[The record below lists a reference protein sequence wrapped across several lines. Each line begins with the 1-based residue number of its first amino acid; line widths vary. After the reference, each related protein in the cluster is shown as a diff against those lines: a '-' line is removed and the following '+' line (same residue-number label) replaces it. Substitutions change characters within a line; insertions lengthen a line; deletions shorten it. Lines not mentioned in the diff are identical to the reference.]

1 MCVQLVE
8 YENNSPDSPY
18 LTLQNIYSTMP
29 GVEFCSAHY
38 TRVIYHCTNPPV
50 FEEIKIRLPNVLTT
64 RHALR
69 FAVYHVHV
77 KPKQGNSSIL
87 GRITGNAMGSD
98 GISLLVGEGFLNLIS
113 PSESFIANEE
123 RFLALSLTKDDAIDA
138 MVDKTGQALAKG
150 RRGES
155 IAFPGIR
162 FRTRLHSSL
171 VSTCPYVQRFLNYT
185 PKPLG
190 LLPSSRMIPELAN
203 FEPECPPI
211 TEALVNE
218 CTMNL
223 HSAAPAEVLQHFLL
237 IMRHIMRVMC
247 GGAGVQVN
255 EFMNPFNHPPT
266 RCTAFLSLLQCLG
279 KVAPDVYKIRDKN
292 SPPGAEDFLVAY
304 VDYLF
309 DEEVPSG
316 LAPQC
321 RSSSMMGKEKSASDA
336 EAVDVEENMAAFIA
350 FQIERILIESLLNSA
365 LLKAVD
371 EVGRQVVMS
380 KLLSLYAPTR
390 TMALITSPFK
400 ANRHREINTFTDLTK
415 GIELRVRSRRLSGAM
430 LNLRKFLPMIGSIN
444 HETEIIVEEKKDEYD
459 VLDGYASR
467 MGLTGTQWWPFLYE
481 VLVEQWISVLCVLQG
496 KEPIIFA
503 DTSGAPICDMKYP
516 FSLAALSNP
525 NDSSKDT
532 RVLLQDHS
540 PFLFRLITK
549 SLGLRIYREG
559 KRTPV
564 VLDNVFLKSLE
575 TLVELISEEAATRL
589 SSGLTRSRRLNLALA
604 QFLRRLFALVTPI
617 QVSQLITAYFRREK
631 SRRAEEI
638 GLRLQVV
645 EDLGSFDHFVSVNF
659 PSHLDSAL
667 VNPRRPSTFTSK
679 MKFNLRGVIDPP
691 SHWLAHI
698 CIEEVMFAYRQQ
710 DTALTSIR
718 VLRDLLVRHSYD
730 ARHQDLASRQ
740 RIAVM
745 YIPLLFQILAESE
758 RLSLVPF
765 DAPERRELLAILLY
779 LLQDLPERQL
789 REQWRQL
796 TLKDASA
803 LAAVT
808 QAAGVTVRR
817 ASNSVVPVH
826 ELPILRLLK
835 LLHLVLDTFDYPYDR
850 PDDPI
855 PAKILVPGI
864 AQSSR
869 DITGTKTISGAADH
883 LRNLDE
889 LMYRKKAVSVGI
901 TSANNER
908 RWAKQVRNNRSTTN
922 IGSSTI
928 SDPIFLRAAAKGIS
942 HESTLIVLKT
952 LTTVLEEVPGLLLEE
967 QKGDI
972 AAFDDLMSLCVSLLL
987 HGLVSRQSELVILAL
1002 LEQTRLVLKRFGAS
1016 VFTKAADDSL
1026 QDWLRR
1032 IFLLCSYPGAV
1043 MRHQACDVL
1052 LLLFQSS
1059 FYHGVSL
1066 TLLKVTSLAVFQDV
1080 LDAILDTYGSKID
1093 SVEREDE
1100 FLSYLRSSIVHMR
1113 DSAPIDLLGD
1123 QSKDLHALH
1132 AHIFAFMDSL
1142 DKLLAGNACLRRH
1155 VNLPVGHDWSGANLL
1170 DGPFEHVN
1178 HIILKS
1184 RQDRVRANAS
1194 RPVSS
1199 QFNVST
1205 ADSPKVGTPVPN
1217 SRKAVTVSQSVTIEQ
1232 VDESGSDTSEATAIL
1247 QVKFDVEAVMEL
1259 FVEVSELFDPILL
1272 PRFRMRWLENLAR
1285 LHDSKQNRGESA
1297 EVRWR
1302 IFNICEKVRFTWDQV
1317 WAPREPLQW
1326 TGDGP
1331 EAAKGSRNFLQ
1342 LFYGTLASP
1351 GKWWSSQMQL
1361 REHMETCLSTAS
1373 SKFASVSLFHLAE
1386 RSYHSLLSIYR
1397 QEGKLADMNSVYQS
1411 IANMF
1416 KAHLSSSFAMG
1427 LFYRVYFMGKGKLTL
1442 LLCRIGPYLCIH
1454 IQVARLI
1461 FVVLSSCTETRRT
1474 CTSLTFRRSYIRTCR
1489 SWSTHPRESSLFSIR
1504 ARLQLRSRRTQ
1515 LS

>member
-1 MCVQLVE
+1 ME

-29 GVEFCSAHY
+29 GVEFCSSHY
-38 TRVIYHCTNPPV
+38 TRVIYHCTNPPI
-50 FEEIKIRLPNVLTT
+50 FEEIKIRLPNVLTN

-77 KPKQGNSSIL
+77 KPKQANSSIL
-87 GRITGNAMGSD
+87 GRMTGNPAGSD
-98 GISLLVGEGFLNLIS
+98 GISLLVGEGFINLIS
-113 PSESFIANEE
+113 PSESFLANEE
-123 RFLALSLTKDDAIDA
+123 RFLSLSLSKEDGLDAL
-138 MVDKTGQALAKG
+138 VDKTGQALGKG

-171 VSTCPYVQRFLNYT
+171 MSTCPYVQRFLNYT

-203 FEPECPPI
+203 FEPENPSVS
-211 TEALVNE
+211 ESLVNE

-223 HSAAPAEVLQHFLL
+223 HSAAPSEVLQHFLL
-237 IMRHIMRVMC
+237 IMRHLMRVMC
-247 GGAGVQVN
+247 GGAGIN
-255 EFMNPFNHPPT
+255 IDDFKNPFDHPSS
-266 RCTAFLSLLQCLG
+266 RCTAFLSMLQCLG

-292 SPPGAEDFLVAY
+292 SPPGAEDFIVAY
-304 VDYLF
+304 VDYIF
-309 DEEVPSG
+309 DEEVPYRM
-316 LAPQC
+316 APEC
-321 RSSSMMGKEKSASDA
+321 RTSSLLGKEKRFSDTL
-336 EAVDVEENMAAFIA
+336 AVDVEENMAVFVA
-350 FQIERILIESLLNSA
+350 FQVERLLIETLLGTA
-365 LLKAVD
+365 LLKAVEEID
-371 EVGRQVVMS
+371 HKTVIS
-380 KLLSLYAPTR
+380 KLLNLYAPTR
-390 TMALITSPFK
+390 AMARITSPFNT
-400 ANRHREINTFTDLTK
+400 NRYQQDEGFSDLTK
-415 GIELRVRSRRLSGAM
+415 GIELNVKSRRLSGAM
-430 LNLRKFLPMIGSIN
+430 LSIRKFLPMISAAN
-444 HETEIIVEEKKDEYD
+444 HETEIVMQEKKEEFD
-459 VLDGYASR
+459 VLDGYNTRKSH
-467 MGLTGTQWWPFLYE
+467 GGIQWWPFLYE
-481 VLVEQWISVLCVLQG
+481 VLVEQWINVLCVLQG
-496 KEPIIFA
+496 RDPCTLV
-503 DTSGAPICDMKYP
+503 DGTGVPLGTTRYP
-516 FSLAALSNP
+516 FSLAALSNA

-540 PFLFRLITK
+540 PFLFRLISK

-559 KRTPV
+559 KRTPI
-564 VLDNVFLKSLE
+564 VLDSVFLRSLE
-575 TLVELISEEAATRL
+575 ILVELISEEAATRL

-617 QVSQLITAYFRREK
+617 QVSQLIMAYFRREK
-631 SRRAEEI
+631 SRRSEEI

-645 EDLGSFDHFVSVNF
+645 EDLGSFDHFVSINF
-659 PSHLDSAL
+659 PTHLDSVL

-679 MKFNLRGVIDPP
+679 MKFNLRGVVDPP

-698 CIEEVMFAYRQQ
+698 CIEEIMFAYRQQ
-710 DTALTSIR
+710 DTALPSIR

-745 YIPLLFQILAESE
+745 YIPLLFHILAESE
-758 RLSLVPF
+758 RLSVVPF
-765 DAPERRELLAILLY
+765 DSPERRELLAILLY

-796 TLKDASA
+796 TSNDSSA
-803 LAAVT
+803 IAVVT
-808 QAAGVTVRR
+808 QAAGATVRR
-817 ASNSVVPVH
+817 VSNSVVPVY

-835 LLHLVLDTFDYPYDR
+835 LLHLVLDTFDYPYEK
-850 PDDPI
+850 PDDPT

-869 DITGTKTISGAADH
+869 DIIGSKTSSGAADH

-889 LMYRKKAVSVGI
+889 LMYRKKAASVGI
-901 TSANNER
+901 PSTNNER
-908 RWAKQVRNNRSTTN
+908 RWAKQVRKDKSYNN
-922 IGSSTI
+922 IGHSTVN
-928 SDPIFLRAAAKGIS
+928 DPVFLRAAAKGIS

-952 LTTVLEEVPGLLLEE
+952 LTTVLEEVPGLLLED
-967 QKGDI
+967 KRGTVS
-972 AAFDDLMSLCVSLLL
+972 AFDDLMTLCVSLLL

-1002 LEQTRLVLKRFGAS
+1002 MEQTRVVLKRFSAS
-1016 VFTKAADDSL
+1016 VFTKAAGDSL

-1032 IFLLCSYPGAV
+1032 IFLFCSYPGAV
-1043 MRHQACDVL
+1043 IRHQACDVL
-1052 LLLFQSS
+1052 LLLIQSS

-1080 LDAILDTYGSKID
+1080 LESILDTYGPKID

-1100 FLSYLRSSIVHMR
+1100 YLSYLRSSIVHMR
-1113 DSAPIDLLGD
+1113 DSAPVDLLGEEGR
-1123 QSKDLHALH
+1123 DLHALH

-1142 DKLLAGNACLRRH
+1142 DKVLAGNACLRRH
-1155 VNLPVGHDWSGANLL
+1155 VSLPVGHDWSGANLL

-1178 HIILKS
+1178 HIIIKS

-1205 ADSPKVGTPVPN
+1205 DSPKIGTPVPN
-1217 SRKAVTVSQSVTIEQ
+1217 ARKGVVVGPTVTIEH

-1259 FVEVSELFDPILL
+1259 FIEISELYDPILL

-1285 LHDSKQNRGESA
+1285 LQDSKQNRGESA
-1297 EVRWR
+1297 EARWR
-1302 IFNICEKVRFTWDQV
+1302 IFKVCESVRSTWDKV
-1317 WAPREPLQW
+1317 WAPREPLLW
-1326 TGDGP
+1326 TSDGP
-1331 EAAKGSRNFLQ
+1331 EHAKPGRNFLQ
-1342 LFYGTLASP
+1342 LFYGTMASP
-1351 GKWWSSQMQL
+1351 GKWWSSQTQL

-1397 QEGKLADMNSVYQS
+1397 QDGKLADMNSVYQS

-1427 LFYRVYFMGKGKLTL
+1427 LFYRVYFIGRGKL
-1442 LLCRIGPYLCIH
+1442 
-1454 IQVARLI
+1454 
-1461 FVVLSSCTETRRT
+1461 
-1474 CTSLTFRRSYIRTCR
+1474 
-1489 SWSTHPRESSLFSIR
+1489 
-1504 ARLQLRSRRTQ
+1504 
-1515 LS
+1515 